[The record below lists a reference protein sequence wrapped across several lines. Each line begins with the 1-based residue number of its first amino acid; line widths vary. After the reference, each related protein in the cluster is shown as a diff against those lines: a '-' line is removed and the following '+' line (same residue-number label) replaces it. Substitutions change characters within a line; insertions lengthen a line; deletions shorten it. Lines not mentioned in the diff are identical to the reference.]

1 MEHSYG
7 GSKVLSSASYNTTTT
22 RLRSHLLEIDPSL
35 EGKAV
40 PLQIDKRWMMHIYN
54 NSTILER
61 GEHKINMLNK
71 ELLLY
76 MFFVLQDSLRF
87 YAYGI
92 YEHA

>member
-7 GSKVLSSASYNTTTT
+7 GSKVLSFASYSTTTT
-22 RLRSHLLEIDPSL
+22 RLRSDLLETDPSL

-40 PLQIDKRWMMHIYN
+40 PLQIDKRWMMHKYN
-54 NSTILER
+54 NSTILVR

-76 MFFVLQDSLRF
+76 IIFVL
-87 YAYGI
+87 
-92 YEHA
+92 